1 MKKIIITISMTVAM
15 VTFLSVG
22 CGEKAATEPTAAD
35 EAESGQTTD
44 NEEAGD
50 PSNEE
55 SNNAEFGSEAGK

>member
-15 VTFLSVG
+15 VAFLSVG